1 MARRGLVRG
10 AVSDDKRRM
19 QDLASNARPAVTVVG
34 AGPAGLIAAL
44 RLAEAGARV
53 TIYDRMP
60 SPARKLLMAG
70 RGGLNLT
77 HSEPLERFAARYG
90 AAASRLQPLLEDFPP
105 SALRAFA
112 DDLGETTFIG
122 SSGRVFPKS
131 MKASPLLR
139 ALLRRLDALGVR
151 LVTRH
156 EWIGFGEPGEDRFRT
171 ADGAVE
177 TVSSDATLLA
187 LGGASWPRL
196 GSDGSFAPILEGAG
210 VEVTPLAPANV
221 GFAVAWTD
229 IFRDRFAGTPLNN
242 ITVSHG
248 GKSVRGEAMIARYG
262 IEGGAIYALSGD
274 LRTASPDGGAYI
286 LIDLSPQLAEAEIAA
301 RIERQRPSESLANRL
316 RKAIR
321 MAPVAINLMR
331 EARGEL
337 PRDPGALAALIKAL
351 PLRLGPPAGLER
363 AISTAGGVAFGAV
376 DDQLMLLA
384 RPGTFVA
391 GEMLDWEAPTGG
403 YLLQASFA
411 TGVRAAEGIK
421 ARLGLAAPAA

>member
-1 MARRGLVRG
+1 
-10 AVSDDKRRM
+10 M
-19 QDLASNARPAVTVVG
+19 QDTAQNARPAVTVVG

-53 TIYDRMP
+53 TIHDKMP

-90 AAASRLQPLLEDFPP
+90 DAGDRLQPLLDAFPP

-112 DDLGETTFIG
+112 DGLGETTFIG

-156 EWIGFGEPGEDRFRT
+156 EWIGFGGPGEDRFRT
-171 ADGAVE
+171 ADGTTE
-177 TVSSDATLLA
+177 TVTSDATLLA

-196 GSDGSFAPILEGAG
+196 GSDGSFAPILRDAG
-210 VEVTPLAPANV
+210 VDVTPLAPANV
-221 GFAVAWTD
+221 GFAVAWTEV
-229 IFRDRFAGTPLNN
+229 FRDRFAGTPLNN

-248 GKSVRGEAMIARYG
+248 GRSVRGEAMIARYG

-274 LRTASPDGGAYI
+274 LRTAAPDGGAYI
-286 LIDLSPQLAEAEIAA
+286 LIDLSPQLDEAEIAA

-363 AISTAGGVAFGAV
+363 AISTAGGVAFDAV

-421 ARLGLAAPAA
+421 ARLGLTAAAA